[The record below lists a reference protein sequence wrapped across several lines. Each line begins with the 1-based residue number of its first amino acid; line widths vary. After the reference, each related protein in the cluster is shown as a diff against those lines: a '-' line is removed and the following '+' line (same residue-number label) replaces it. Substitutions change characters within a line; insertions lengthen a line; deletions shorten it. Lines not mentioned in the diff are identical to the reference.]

1 MLTNKPIVNKFYL
14 YKTKLFKIKK
24 IQKTANAIIIV
35 SVVDNDEVVIPM
47 TGADI
52 LLTRLYTIGE
62 LAKILDK
69 RSDTIRKYEKNG
81 LVPKPFIIDGLE
93 NSYKNWR
100 FYREGDV
107 YDMISFFSSRTP
119 GRPVIK
125 KDVNSSIKTLKQKV
139 ANL

>member
-14 YKTKLFKIKK
+14 YKSKLFKIKK
-24 IQKTANAIIIV
+24 IQKTANAIIIT
-35 SVVDNDEVVIPM
+35 SVIDDEQVVIPM
-47 TGADI
+47 TGSDL

-62 LAKILDK
+62 LAKIIEK

-81 LVPKPFIIDGLE
+81 LIAKPLVIDGLE
-93 NSYKNWR
+93 NSYKKWR
-100 FYREGDV
+100 FYRESDV
-107 YDMISFFSSRTP
+107 YDMIKFFSSRTP